1 MADDAPRL
9 LGRAA
14 VTLFT
19 VFCLSAVPA
28 AGQEEAVAGG
38 EAMRFVCLDENR
50 RAFTSEATPDR
61 PDDLWQ
67 RLETAAAELPLTHC
81 WSWSDACPP
90 QRIQRGDDPVGACE
104 AAVASTSRLSLRIAQ
119 PAAGS
124 DPVETQGRRGPFHFT
139 AAPAEM
145 WRDVPRSLLPVVTT
159 MSGSLTLPRSGSP
172 WRVQAVAEEQAS
184 TWLDVPADEDSVDLT
199 LLPSAVF
206 SRLITADGEPLAAAR
221 FHLVRPGSL
230 AGMRPPE
237 LLGFAS
243 SDSEGRVGLT
253 LPSGHQSPVLVS
265 SATRMGVAFLQL
277 QRVPPAIELEAGLSV
292 SGQLVDETGEP
303 VEVLILGSS
312 ELPDGFFLRQ
322 RYESRS
328 GPDGRF
334 ELTGFPR
341 GAVSL
346 RAGADDSEFARSLT
360 LDDSVDLGRIVMGR
374 PQRVWIRVLDAE
386 TGAAIAGGRAN
397 VFGGDMTVA
406 GDDGVVAVSTQGGR
420 RIGVGAEGYMPER
433 VDLPRGV
440 GRSPQEPFGIPLSPA
455 FTIEGSYVAADGH
468 TPAIGG
474 RLTARVSNT
483 LTFRDLEPDGSFSID
498 LRPGAWELEL
508 MAGNTG
514 VRRLEVRG
522 APREVRRLGV
532 IVAPASAWVS
542 GYVVT
547 EDYAPVSG
555 ASVSYLRPSEYGPV
569 FSSMIGDIAEVATNQ
584 EGYFELHGLELGASN
599 LRVEADGFAPRQFT
613 VEAEAVDWVDAG
625 TIELSRGRRVTVRS
639 DVDRGRV
646 ELDPGLKGLPG
657 DRIKGM
663 LIEGE
668 AVVEAVPDDPF
679 NLVVYERGEPVCE
692 KAEEDGRGDLVVTCN
707 RRTMRVQGRVT
718 MAGQPAGGKLWWS
731 ENRSISGGLGQV
743 AVVGSALSRRPHSF
757 EVGLDSEGRYRR
769 DAVLP
774 GDWEV
779 SWSAPDGGQQ
789 EFRDVTVPDGPGDE
803 VTLNFDY
810 GGVSIEGVVTDP
822 DGRPVQSATIDVF
835 PERSWVVSDQGG
847 RFQVLGLAPGV
858 YQLRA
863 RFRLLRSDS
872 VDVELR
878 DFSDRQTV
886 QLQLSDDPPNDELT
900 VHIRGGVGGG
910 GFCFIEMEGAGQR
923 VARIDGGV
931 ARTKL
936 TPPLPDRVRVACQA
950 DGRWVLAGWQDLE
963 SALERGVE
971 VDPFESNS
979 SIVLE
984 GDPSTAAVQITGPGG
999 WDLGKLRLWFGG
1011 ATTFSVGE
1019 TISDLPE
1026 GEYTLRWGNQVRT
1039 VWTERRRAAE
1049 VEIED

>member
-1 MADDAPRL
+1 
-9 LGRAA
+9 
-14 VTLFT
+14 
-19 VFCLSAVPA
+19 
-28 AGQEEAVAGG
+28 
-38 EAMRFVCLDENR
+38 MRFVCLDENR
-50 RAFTSEATPDR
+50 RAFASEATPGG

-67 RLETAAAELPLTHC
+67 RLETAVAELPLTHC

-104 AAVASTSRLSLRIAQ
+104 AAVASTSRLSLRIVQ
-119 PAAGS
+119 RAAGS
-124 DPVETQGRRGPFHFT
+124 DPVATQGRTGSFRFT

-172 WRVQAVAEEQAS
+172 WRVQAVAEEHAS

-206 SRLITADGEPLAAAR
+206 SRLITADNEPLAAAR

-230 AGMRPPE
+230 AGMRPTE

-265 SATRMGVAFLQL
+265 SATRMAVAFLEL
-277 QRVPPAIELEAGLSV
+277 QRVPPTIELEAGLSV
-292 SGQLVDETGEP
+292 SGQLVDEAGAP
-303 VEVLILGSS
+303 VEVQVLGSS
-312 ELPDGFFLRQ
+312 KVPDSFLLRQ
-322 RYESRS
+322 RHESRS

-341 GAVSL
+341 GAMSL
-346 RAGADDSEFARSLT
+346 RADAGDLEFARSLT
-360 LDDSVDLGRIVMGR
+360 LDDSVDLGRIALGR
-374 PQRVWIRVLDAE
+374 PERVWIQVLDAE
-386 TGAAIAGGRAN
+386 TGAGIAGGRVN

-440 GRSPQEPFGIPLSPA
+440 GTSPQEPFGIPLSPA

-625 TIELSRGRRVTVRS
+625 AIELSRGRQVTVRS

-657 DRIKGM
+657 DRIEGM

-679 NLVVYERGEPVCE
+679 NLVVYEQGEPVCE
-692 KAEEDGRGDLVVTCN
+692 KAEEDGKGDVVVTCN

-731 ENRSISGGLGQV
+731 ENRSVSGGLGHV
-743 AVVGSALSRRPHSF
+743 AVTGGGFQARHPHSF
-757 EVGLDSEGRYRR
+757 EVQLDSEGRYRR
-769 DAVLP
+769 DTVLP

-779 SWSAPDGGQQ
+779 SWSEPGGGRQ

-822 DGRPVQSATIDVF
+822 DGRPVQSATVDIF

-863 RFRLLRSDS
+863 RFRLLRSDF

-878 DFSDRQTV
+878 DYSDRQTV
-886 QLQLSDDPPNDELT
+886 QLQLSDDPPSDELT
-900 VHIRGGVGGG
+900 VRVRGAGG
-910 GFCFIEMEGAGQR
+910 GFCFIEMEGSAQR

-931 ARTKL
+931 ARTQL
-936 TPPLPDRVRVACQA
+936 TPPLTDRVRIACQA

-963 SALERGVE
+963 RALERGVE
-971 VDPFESNS
+971 VDPFESDS

-984 GDPSTAAVQITGPGG
+984 GEPSTAAVRVTGPGG
-999 WDLGKLRLWFGG
+999 WDIGSLRIWFGG
-1011 ATTFSVGE
+1011 ATAFSVGE
-1019 TISDLPE
+1019 TISNLPV
-1026 GEYTLRWGNQVRT
+1026 GEYTLRWGNQIRT

-1049 VEIED
+1049 VEIEN